1 MRPRN
6 VVLLA
11 LAVSVF
17 LMTGLIGSAPRAAAL
32 TPDQQFFLT
41 KINALRSSLGLQD
54 LQIDPE
60 LQALADSWAS
70 YMASTQQLVHP
81 ADQYAGVTTPVY
93 LLGDNIAFG
102 DTIDVVWTDFVNS
115 PVHYHNLTDAR
126 FDHVGIGVA
135 TASNGSIYV
144 IHRFMATLIEPP
156 TAPPDTEAA
165 TTVPPTVDTT
175 APPPTVEVL
184 AESVVKPVNM
194 AVIPPIRYGGPVAP
208 PPVADQASSKSSNL
222 FAILLAGLL
231 ALLAL
236 VAVTLAVQHRRR
248 ATGP

>member
-1 MRPRN
+1 MRLRHG
-6 VVLLA
+6 VLLA

-17 LMTGLIGSAPRAAAL
+17 VLTGLLGSAPRAAAV
-32 TPDQQFFLT
+32 TPDQQFYLA
-41 KINALRSSLGLQD
+41 KINALRSSLGLQT

-81 ADQYAGVTTPVY
+81 ADQYAGITTPAY
-93 LLGDNIAFG
+93 WLGDNIAFG

-115 PVHYHNLTDAR
+115 PVHYHNLTDPR
-126 FDHVGIGVA
+126 FDRVGIGVA

-144 IHRFMATLIEPP
+144 IHRFMATLVETP
-156 TAPPDTEAA
+156 TAPPETEAA

-184 AESVVKPVNM
+184 GESVVKPVNM
-194 AVIPPIRYGGPVAP
+194 AVIPPIRYGGPAAAP
-208 PPVADQASSKSSNL
+208 VENQPSQQSSNL
-222 FAILLAGLL
+222 PTL
-231 ALLAL
+231 L
-236 VAVTLAVQHRRR
+236 VAGALGVLAVVAATLAIQYRRR
-248 ATGP
+248 ATRP